1 MTVTLRSC
9 NPIASP
15 AAMAPL
21 RGRAGTP
28 VQPSEGSRS
37 QMADTYNGYCV
48 KCREKRDFQGEVKEL
63 ANGSKAAQ
71 GQCPVCGT
79 KMTRM
84 LPKNA

>member
-1 MTVTLRSC
+1 MARLSLRLGGK
-9 NPIASP
+9 PP
-15 AAMAPL
+15 AQAGGE
-21 RGRAGTP
+21 GRN
-28 VQPSEGSRS
+28 V

-48 KCREKRDFQGEVKEL
+48 KCREKRDFEGEVKEL

-84 LPKNA
+84 LPKNAT